1 MWHNVQYHQSQ
12 MTMAMFTICQDDFT
26 EEGFVHQWRRQTVG
40 WLSSGPGNCF
50 FLLVFFLSF
59 SSIWIWLEKYKVSRI
74 MHSLMTCLHEWCRH
88 PVHWE
93 GKKPH
98 DWRHSLSHGFAHRC
112 LLQLWHWQVIV
123 SIKIPS
129 LPSSLSGIL
138 TSTFSTQRG
147 ESTSMWMSMSMLMN
161 RCAIIKFVI
170 FHLKMKDNHQW
181 RFTVGK
187 LWWFSKK
194 VELGELFWRTS
205 PLARNLTCGWA
216 FPSGS
221 WSFSLTHLTLSLA
234 TQPTQRKS
242 SHAYIFPS
250 SPVSKLPWWS
260 YCNDFKITYTE
271 SYYM

>member
-1 MWHNVQYHQSQ
+1 MMSSPS
-12 MTMAMFTICQDDFT
+12 TLGR
-26 EEGFVHQWRRQTVG
+26 EETSRLKT
-40 WLSSGPGNCF
+40 LP
-50 FLLVFFLSF
+50 L
-59 SSIWIWLEKYKVSRI
+59 SRI
-74 MHSLMTCLHEWCRH
+74 CSPM
-88 PVHWE
+88 
-93 GKKPH
+93 
-98 DWRHSLSHGFAHRC
+98 
-112 LLQLWHWQVIV
+112 
-123 SIKIPS
+123 PS
-129 LPSSLSGIL
+129 STLALTGDRVYQNSFLSSLSGIL

-181 RFTVGK
+181 QFTVGK

-194 VELGELFWRTS
+194 VELGELFWRAS

-221 WSFSLTHLTLSLA
+221 WSFSLTHLTQPLA

-242 SHAYIFPS
+242 SHADIFPS
-250 SPVSKLPWWS
+250 SSVSKLPWWS
-260 YCNDFKITYTE
+260 YCNDFQITYTE